1 MKKSLFLYLF
11 VIAIVFN
18 VFTYMY
24 YSKQLDFEKTQSETY
39 HKKTK
44 DTLLVLE
51 NRLDDADYF
60 SLEKN
65 QNALDYFYDSA
76 SGNSVDILK
85 SMPLIKD
92 KLKDFNNQPNGNP
105 YTGFEPMN
113 GKNFMINKVR
123 FLNHR
128 WIIADFTNGEMW
140 GEAIIK
146 YFLNADGSVSFENAE
161 SVIYAKQ

>member
-11 VIAIVFN
+11 VIAVVFN
-18 VFTYMY
+18 VFTYMFY
-24 YSKQLDFEKTQSETY
+24 TKQLEFERTQSRI
-39 HKKTK
+39 HNKKSK
-44 DTLLVLE
+44 DSLLVLT

-65 QNALDYFYDSA
+65 QNALDYFYDPS

-85 SMPLIKD
+85 AVPAIKD
-92 KLKDFNNQPNGNP
+92 RLKDFNSAANGNP
-105 YTGFEPMN
+105 YTGFEPLD
-113 GKNFMINKVR
+113 GKKFIVNKVR

-128 WIIADFTNGEMW
+128 WIIADFNNGTIW

-146 YFLNADGSVSFENAE
+146 YFLNEDGTVSFENAE
-161 SVIYAKQ
+161 SVLYPKQ

>member
-24 YSKQLDFEKTQSETY
+24 YSKQLDFEKKQSENFT
-39 HKKTK
+39 KKAK
-44 DTLLVLE
+44 DSLLVLG

-65 QNALDYFYDSA
+65 QNALDYFYDPV

-92 KLKDFNNQPNGNP
+92 KLKDFNNEPNGNP
-105 YTGFEPMN
+105 YTGYEPMN
-113 GKNFMINKVR
+113 GKKFMVNKAR

-146 YFLNADGSVSFENAE
+146 YFLNEDGTVSFENAE
-161 SVIYAKQ
+161 SVIYAKH